1 MSELE
6 FSHWLQCIPL
16 FKDIPSADIAHIA
29 RIARL
34 QHYQKGEVI
43 FTQDS
48 EATGFF
54 LIKTGRVKVFKLA
67 LHGREQILHIFGE
80 QDYFA
85 EVPALDGKR
94 FPASA
99 AALEKS
105 ALLFFPRLE
114 FLGLLH
120 QYPAV
125 AIRLLL
131 NLSMHLRHLTGL
143 VEELSFKDVP
153 QRLAAYLINLSNTSN
168 SPNAVTLDVT
178 KSQLAA
184 MLGTIPATI
193 SRAFYRLSHDGL
205 IAVRDSQIELLNRE
219 HLYKLSQALDVSDT
233 TANFHLPKR

>member
-1 MSELE
+1 MNEPES
-6 FSHWLQCIPL
+6 SHWLRGIPL
-16 FKDIPSADIAHIA
+16 FKDIPSAEVAHII
-29 RIARL
+29 RIAQL
-34 QHYQKGEVI
+34 QHYQKGEII

-54 LIKTGRVKVFKLA
+54 VVKTGRVKIFNLA
-67 LHGREQILHIFGE
+67 IHGKEQILHIFGE

-105 ALLFFPRLE
+105 VLLFFPRLE
-114 FLGLLH
+114 FLDLLH
-120 QYPAV
+120 RYPAV
-125 AIRLLL
+125 TIKLLL

-153 QRLAAYLINLSNTSN
+153 QRLAAYLINLSYSSA

-205 IAVRDSQIELLNRE
+205 IVIRGSQIELLNRDR
-219 HLYKLSQALDVSDT
+219 LYKLSQALDVSDT
-233 TANFHLPKR
+233 PTDLHLLKQ

>member
-6 FSHWLQCIPL
+6 LICWLQCIPL
-16 FKDIPSADIAHIA
+16 FKDIPSADRAYIA

-34 QHYQKGEVI
+34 QHYQKGEII

-48 EATGFF
+48 EASGFF
-54 LIKTGRVKVFKLA
+54 VIKTGRVKVFKLA
-67 LHGREQILHIFGE
+67 VHGKEQILHIFVK

-99 AALEKS
+99 AALEAS
-105 ALLFFPRLE
+105 TLLFFPRLE
-114 FLGLLH
+114 FLDLLH

-125 AIRLLL
+125 TIKLLL
-131 NLSMHLRHLTGL
+131 NLSKHLLHLTGL

-153 QRLAAYLINLSNTSN
+153 QRLAAYLINLSDTS
-168 SPNAVTLDVT
+168 SLPNVVTLDVT
-178 KSQLAA
+178 KGQLAA
-184 MLGTIPATI
+184 LLGTIPATI

-205 IAVRDSQIELLNRE
+205 IIIRGSQIELLNRE
-219 HLYKLSQALDVSDT
+219 RLRELSQTLESNT
-233 TANFHLPKR
+233 RKL